1 MPKTVDSSMLTR
13 REAAEIT
20 GLSVGILD
28 KAIEQKIVTV
38 HRRGNQS
45 FLRSADLAV
54 VVLLQN
60 TSLPL
65 PITVKRQIGRWVEET
80 KPYQGA
86 EGAELPIS
94 DALVIRWIP
103 AVSDTINAAET
114 YAKLRDQWIEF
125 NPRIKG
131 GEPVIRGTR
140 IGVRGVAQRIEQG
153 DSVES
158 LIEDYPHIPAEA
170 FRAVHTYA
178 KAHPRRG
185 RPVRP
190 WRDADRPT
198 DSDTRRA
205 EAIARD
211 RAGSHRA
218 TDDSVWRH

>member
-1 MPKTVDSSMLTR
+1 MSKTADSPMFTR
-13 REAAEIT
+13 REAAEVT
-20 GLSVGILD
+20 GLSIGVLD
-28 KAIEQKIVTV
+28 KAIEQKVVTV
-38 HRRGNQS
+38 YRRRNQS
-45 FLRSADLAV
+45 LLRSDDLAV
-54 VVLLQN
+54 LVLLQN

-65 PITVKRQIGRWVEET
+65 PLTVKRQIKRWVHDT
-80 KPYQGA
+80 KPYQRA

-114 YAKLRDQWIEF
+114 YAKLRDQWIES
-125 NPRIKG
+125 NSQIKA

-158 LIEDYPHIPAEA
+158 LMEDYPHVPAEA
-170 FRAVHTYA
+170 FRAARTYA

-190 WRDADRPT
+190 WRDSDEALDRRG
-198 DSDTRRA
+198 SL
-205 EAIARD
+205 
-211 RAGSHRA
+211 AGSR
-218 TDDSVWRH
+218 